1 MLLTVLLLMGPGPS
15 EWSVS
20 VCEAKRQNSAAS
32 ATTIATNRHRSSK
45 QEAKGATPSSG
56 GKGKTKK
63 KRAKK
68 LIIASAETRDVSSNE
83 RGGAGSKRGT
93 RTTGAGSRS
102 IRNRSI
108 FAPPPPQQQQN
119 LDSKSLRTATLAAL
133 AGEMTASSS
142 PSLSNVAGTDDS
154 VMPGSSSSE
163 GMMTTGGD
171 RRQLLHAKLSHSR
184 GLLFRIPPNQ
194 AKGSDDDQ
202 GDGARIVSLTA
213 RSGNREMTSP
223 DGIASQR
230 SIDAQIVRDDDD
242 ANNYDT
248 ASASASTSTSG
259 WIPIEGIY
267 GIYSLPS
274 GPHAVLITQSE
285 EAYSSPPTRPRDEN
299 GIGVG
304 DSLLLKF
311 RRIVSMEIVRVPT
324 KGGSTSLSDVSIP
337 QRKSEERQL
346 RLLRRSFREHDL
358 YFVPSSGGGKDSDG
372 NENTRGPLVADVTHP
387 LQRSFVNMIARTNN
401 PSSPRTTK
409 WWHFI
414 VDDKN
419 DGAEDS
425 PYRPDSRFFW
435 NEEHLKPLLGPISI
449 NAGDKDSPYAL
460 ILDWTFPVTSAFLG
474 VQRSITTSA
483 DTKEGKQSGAE
494 PTVLYDELLI
504 SRRSKYRAG
513 TRFTRRG
520 ADGTGAVTNYAETEQ
535 ICLVLEASGAS
546 DGNAEYLEEI
556 YSHVQT
562 RGSIPLRW
570 SSPADVKTYRPRVL
584 IGTDPLAQARAL
596 RNHLDEQMRLYS
608 TPSLRDYS
616 NKSPLSLRKESVK
629 LSFVNLID
637 KHSDQGRLGRAF
649 DSVLRAVL
657 DVYSSDSSNEDGG
670 SDIDDSSVTDMS
682 SSSGAS
688 SAISSP
694 SDLSLSDGAV
704 NHVWFDFHAEC
715 KGGRWDKLESLLRE
729 LNPVL
734 DKQGYFCAVPTA
746 PAGDAHSG
754 WHILNV
760 QDGVVRTNCMDCLD
774 RTNVVQSIFGR
785 YILYKQLQERPGL
798 KYRRNSVS
806 VDGSTPSM
814 RRSHPMGYFVAF
826 RRNALKLPWQ
836 QGEISHRLLWADN
849 ADAISRLYAGT
860 PALKGDFTRTGKRT
874 KRGALDDGINSL
886 QRYYLNNFIDAD
898 RQEGMD
904 LLVGHESF
912 AIVDDTDVDN
922 EEIASGPDLRGSDG
936 KDAFRKMLLF
946 GSNTQGPSNVAAGKA
961 LRRGLLSMG
970 SDSTSDGSDDAN
982 GGNPLELD
990 FNWLP
995 GDLKSH
1001 MRSSVVLA
1009 EERRSALLKSIDSR
1023 SSRDLPWWVRED
1035 ATSDD
1040 ETVGGS
1046 SGSEDVS
1053 TISAAG
1059 APQTENPVLPSG
1071 GHLLGTLVAVSR
1083 APLATALSI
1092 VCVLSTGIL
1101 SNMAHASSHENSVD
1115 GSDGEE

>member
-1 MLLTVLLLMGPGPS
+1 LVLLLLLGSGPS
-15 EWSVS
+15 EWCVS
-20 VCEAKRQNSAAS
+20 VCEAKRHNNAAAS
-32 ATTIATNRHRSSK
+32 ATTIATSQHQLSK
-45 QEAKGATPSSG
+45 QAKRATSSS
-56 GKGKTKK
+56 GKGKSK
-63 KRAKK
+63 KRTRNTSTT
-68 LIIASAETRDVSSNE
+68 ASIETRDDSRDK
-83 RGGAGSKRGT
+83 RGGTSSKRGT

-119 LDSKSLRTATLAAL
+119 LDSKSLRKVTLAAL
-133 AGEMTASSS
+133 AGEITASSSS
-142 PSLSNVAGTDDS
+142 PSLPNVAEIDDS
-154 VMPGSSSSE
+154 VMSGSSSSE
-163 GMMTTGGD
+163 GMMATGVD
-171 RRQLLHAKLSHSR
+171 RRQLLHAKLSPSR
-184 GLLFRIPPNQ
+184 GLLFRISQNQ
-194 AKGSDDDQ
+194 AKDGDGDRDQ
-202 GDGARIVSLTA
+202 GKNVRIVSLTA
-213 RSGNREMTSP
+213 RSGTTREKTSP
-223 DGIASQR
+223 DSIASQGGV
-230 SIDAQIVRDDDD
+230 DAQIIRDDADS
-242 ANNYDT
+242 NNDDT
-248 ASASASTSTSG
+248 ASASTSG
-259 WIPIEGIY
+259 WIPIESVY

-274 GPHAVLITQSE
+274 GPHAVLITRSE
-285 EAYSSPPTRPRDEN
+285 EAYSSPPIRPRDGN

-304 DSLLLKF
+304 DSPFLKF

-324 KGGSTSLSDVSIP
+324 KNGSATLSDISIP

-358 YFVPSSGGGKDSDG
+358 YFVPSSGGRKDSDG
-372 NENTRGPLVADVTHP
+372 NEYAEGPLVADVTHP
-387 LQRSFVNMIARTNN
+387 LQRSFVNMIARKNS
-401 PSSPRTTK
+401 PASSRTK
-409 WWHFI
+409 WWHSI
-414 VDDKN
+414 VDGNN
-419 DGAEDS
+419 DGADNS

-435 NEEHLKPLLGPISI
+435 NEEHLKPLLGPITPSTD
-449 NAGDKDSPYAL
+449 GKDSPYAL

-474 VQRSITTSA
+474 VQRSIKTS
-483 DTKEGKQSGAE
+483 TEFEKGKRQSGAE
-494 PTVLYDELLI
+494 PLVLYDEILI

-535 ICLVLEASGAS
+535 ICLVLEADGTS
-546 DGNAEYLEEI
+546 DGNAEYLEEV
-556 YSHVQT
+556 YSHIQT

-608 TPSLRDYS
+608 TPSLRDQW
-616 NKSPLSLRKESVK
+616 NNPPSPLKKESVK

-657 DVYSSDSSNEDGG
+657 DVYSHGPSTNEDGD
-670 SDIDDSSVTDMS
+670 SDIENASVTVMS
-682 SSSGAS
+682 SSSSSSSSS
-688 SAISSP
+688 SAISP
-694 SDLSLSDGAV
+694 LASDVSLSEGAV
-704 NHVWFDFHAEC
+704 EHVWFDFHAEC

-729 LNPVL
+729 LTPVL
-734 DKQGYFCAVPTA
+734 DKQGYFCAVPTSSS
-746 PAGDAHSG
+746 GDAHSG
-754 WHILNV
+754 WQILSV
-760 QDGVVRTNCMDCLD
+760 QNGVVRTNCMDCLD

-798 KYRRNSVS
+798 KHRRSSVR
-806 VDGSTPSM
+806 VDGPTPSI
-814 RRSHPMGYFVAF
+814 RRSLPMGYVVAF

-836 QGEISHRLLWADN
+836 QGELSHRLLWADN

-904 LLVGHESF
+904 LLAGHESF
-912 AIVDDTDVDN
+912 AIVDDAGIDN
-922 EEIASGPDLRGSDG
+922 EENASDHALRGVDG

-946 GSNTQGPSNVAAGKA
+946 DSNTQGRSNVAAGKA

-970 SDSTSDGSDDAN
+970 SDSTSDVSDAG

-1001 MRSSVVLA
+1001 MRSSAVLA
-1009 EERRSALLKSIDSR
+1009 EDRRSELLKSIDSR

-1040 ETVGGS
+1040 ETVSGRSGG
-1046 SGSEDVS
+1046 EDIS
-1053 TISAAG
+1053 ISAVV
-1059 APQTENPVLPSG
+1059 APQTENPVVPSN
-1071 GHLLGTLVAVSR
+1071 GHLLGTLVAASR
-1083 APLATALSI
+1083 APLATALTI

-1101 SNMAHASSHENSVD
+1101 SNLAHASDENSFD
-1115 GSDGEE
+1115 ESDGEE